1 VDPFLLGYSLN
12 MENERAYWV
21 AWSTIHG
28 VGPILLR
35 RLQKHFGRLSIA
47 WTATAADL
55 LEVEGFGLLMADA
68 IVSDRQRL
76 DPIQIL
82 EQVERENPGFWT
94 PADPDYPRLLL
105 EIPDPPPVLYYRGQV
120 NREECMGLT
129 PMVAIVGTRS
139 PSDYG
144 RRWTRRIADLLIHNG
159 FTIVSGL
166 AEGIDTEAHR
176 RCVAQDGRTIAVL
189 GCGTD
194 VIYPWSNRNL
204 YQQIA
209 DSGLL
214 LSEHPTGT
222 KPDRIF
228 FPRRNRIIAGLC
240 RATILMEAG
249 EKSGGLITT
258 HYANDY
264 GREVYVLPG
273 SLDNPKAIG
282 CLKLINKGANVIVD
296 EAELLEMLGMIPA
309 LATPASPP
317 THPPLPVNLDP
328 DWEKIMQALTAL
340 SQSNSGEAVPFDR
353 LVQTTTLPASTVSS
367 ALFQLELEGYVTQL
381 PGMRYQRA

>member
-1 VDPFLLGYSLN
+1 MDLSGVGHSLD

-35 RLQKHFGRLSIA
+35 RLQKHFGSLAVA
-47 WTATAADL
+47 WAAPAAEL
-55 LEVEGFGLLMADA
+55 LEVEGFGLLTADA
-68 IVSDRQRL
+68 IVSDRRQI
-76 DPIQIL
+76 DPVQQL
-82 EQVERENPGFWT
+82 ELYEQHNPGFWT

-105 EIPDPPPVLYYRGQV
+105 EIPDPPPVLYYHGHV
-120 NREECMGLT
+120 NRDELMGVA
-129 PMVAIVGTRS
+129 PMVAVVGTRS
-139 PSDYG
+139 PSEYG
-144 RRWTRRIADLLIHNG
+144 KRWTRRITEILTHSG
-159 FTIVSGL
+159 FTIVSGM

-176 RCVAQDGRTIAVL
+176 RCLAMAGRTIAVL

-204 YQQIA
+204 YTQIL

-214 LSEHPTGT
+214 LSEHPAGT
-222 KPDRIF
+222 KPDRMF

-240 RATILMEAG
+240 RATLLLEAG
-249 EKSGGLITT
+249 EKSGGLITA

-282 CLKLINKGANVIVD
+282 CLKLINKGAHVIVD
-296 EAELLEMLGMIPA
+296 EGELLEMLGMLPA
-309 LATPASPP
+309 FSSPDAVK
-317 THPPLPVNLDP
+317 PPSLPVDLNP
-328 DWEKIMQALTAL
+328 DWATILQAIATL
-340 SQSNSGEAVPFDR
+340 SQASSGEAVCFDH

-367 ALFQLELEGYVTQL
+367 ALFQLELEGFVTQL